1 MNHQDEKDAWL
12 DQIVTDNQK
21 LMYQIAYTRLKKK
34 EDVDDVVQQAAI
46 MFTKQYYKYEYYKDK
61 TDDEMRRLLA
71 QITRRRVSVFLRDEG
86 RRMGWIDQ
94 SSMESADIPWDDS
107 LEEIVFGKIGAEM
120 IRDTI
125 RELPEEYATY
135 LYLSAELGL
144 SPENIA
150 DVLQV
155 KPSSLRMIAYRARKM
170 LRAAC
175 ESKGLEVGNRGKRK

>member
-1 MNHQDEKDAWL
+1 MDRRDEKDARL

-21 LMYQIAYTRLKKK
+21 LMYQIAYTRLRKK
-34 EDVDDVVQQAAI
+34 EDVDDVVQQAAV

-86 RRMGWIDQ
+86 RRMGRIDQ
-94 SSMESADIPWDDS
+94 SGIEPADIPWDNA
-107 LEEIVFGKIGAEM
+107 LEDIVFGRIGAEM
-120 IRDTI
+120 IRNTI

-135 LYLSAELGL
+135 LYLSTEMGL

-155 KPSSLRMIAYRARKM
+155 KPNSLRMIACRARKM
-170 LRAAC
+170 LREAC
-175 ESKGLEVGNRGKRK
+175 ESKGLEVGNRGKGK